1 MDEGEFEIII
11 VLYITVH
18 ALIQGVTLSHDKISG
33 AFNKWDNTRSGAT
46 CGGTNPEAHS
56 AFVLVVVTTRDNMD
70 RLQTE

>member
-11 VLYITVH
+11 VLYITVLARLQSV
-18 ALIQGVTLSHDKISG
+18 ALSYDKISG
-33 AFNKWDNTRSGAT
+33 SFNKWDNTRSGAT